1 MYSISLLI
9 YIYLFHS
16 PSTDPPTDPP
26 TDTSTD
32 PSTDPPTELC
42 DCSRC
47 CSFSS
52 CCDDCYCYYSE
63 YSGSALQNA
72 FKIQVSVT
80 PHQHT
85 LFIHAQQ
92 AVAELWLVLCIY
104 CVRCACMVVKCALFI
119 CLLCAGLIYHSH
131 TRRCT
136 DTTGMARTWLHR
148 MWYIST
154 SFAHG
159 TEEDKEVD
167 YAFKL
172 LNVAS
177 EKHIQ
182 TLCMASFKRKQLWA
196 PFIYICIISCFLSA
210 QSLSACSSCELC
222 FRWWRTWDHLKW
234 K

>member
-1 MYSISLLI
+1 MVILKVHKAGPNALHWVLYCPHCCRCDLALLFPSLVSSGVRICEVAVWQLSFC
-9 YIYLFHS
+9 FHS
-16 PSTDPPTDPP
+16 PSTDPP

-92 AVAELWLVLCIY
+92 SVAELWLVLCIY

-131 TRRCT
+131 TRWYT
-136 DTTGMARTWLHR
+136 SENTQTQQAWLLR
-148 MWYIST
+148 
-154 SFAHG
+154 
-159 TEEDKEVD
+159 D
-167 YAFKL
+167 
-172 LNVAS
+172 
-177 EKHIQ
+177 
-182 TLCMASFKRKQLWA
+182 
-196 PFIYICIISCFLSA
+196 CIGCGI
-210 QSLSACSSCELC
+210 
-222 FRWWRTWDHLKW
+222 
-234 K
+234 